1 MKKRYAKDLR
11 DAPKPTSDFLSR
23 GTAAAELQR
32 EAASTSAAVVEP
44 VEPAFVP
51 RKRKR
56 GKKRTTEEVDAA
68 DGAEDAAPAV
78 PMHPDRAARLGR
90 SVPQP
95 ARPTAAEL
103 RAAERARSEA
113 ERVAWNKRTAR
124 GAPDISSRMN
134 VLLCA
139 FVLAS
144 TLLTLP
150 ARIERTLESEK
161 AEQRK

>member
-1 MKKRYAKDLR
+1 MPVDRVKQSLVHKAGVKKRYARDLR

-23 GTAAAELQR
+23 GTAAAELER
-32 EAASTSAAVVEP
+32 DDASTSTAVATAD
-44 VEPAFVP
+44 PAFVP

-56 GKKRTTEEVDAA
+56 GKKRPTDGTGATADAVD
-68 DGAEDAAPAV
+68 EDAAPAV

-90 SVPQP
+90 SAPQP

-103 RAAERARSEA
+103 RAEERARSEA

-139 FVLAS
+139 S
-144 TLLTLP
+144 WI
-150 ARIERTLESEK
+150 AR
-161 AEQRK
+161 AQR